1 MRIGSFP
8 HHITVHFSLISAST
22 EGTNSGMIMSTSLP
36 VISPLG
42 DSMPDSG
49 DEDNSSYIVTGTD
62 EVVLRFDE
70 PDGQGLQRKNTVS
83 CGSGERIRGEE
94 GVEGVRGGVD
104 GGGGGGD
111 GGKWGGWEG

>member
-1 MRIGSFP
+1 MRIGPFP

-22 EGTNSGMIMSTSLP
+22 EGSNSGMIMSTSLP
-36 VISPLG
+36 VFSPLG

-62 EVVLRFDE
+62 EVVLHFDD

-83 CGSGERIRGEE
+83 CGSGERIRG
-94 GVEGVRGGVD
+94 
-104 GGGGGGD
+104 GGGGESGSGWR
-111 GGKWGGWEG
+111 GWGRGWG